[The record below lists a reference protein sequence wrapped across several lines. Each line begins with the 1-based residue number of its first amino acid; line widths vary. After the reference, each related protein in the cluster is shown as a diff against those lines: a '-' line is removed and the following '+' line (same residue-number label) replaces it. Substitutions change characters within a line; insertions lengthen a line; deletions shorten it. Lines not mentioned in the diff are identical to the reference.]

1 MAACVCELT
10 EPLGLTQP
18 TISHHLKILVHAGIF
33 TRDKRGVWSH
43 CSLVSR
49 SHGRPACCAQHHTLS
64 QESLMRSTSPRPR
77 RSKAW
82 AATATP
88 GPRSVPGSASPARPH
103 SGDGDGEGDD
113 NSGRACAQQG
123 EDDAA
128 LQQQEQE
135 QDQASAEDGVLPGM
149 AECAGERDGR
159 AEDGGDGSWPGA
171 VEEGLRPVGA
181 ADEVEPGGAEQDE
194 REGRRG

>member
-1 MAACVCELT
+1 MESIILT
-10 EPLGLTQP
+10 YRQLMQ
-18 TISHHLKILVHAGIF
+18 
-33 TRDKRGVWSH
+33 
-43 CSLVSR
+43 
-49 SHGRPACCAQHHTLS
+49 GR
-64 QESLMRSTSPRPR
+64 
-77 RSKAW
+77 
-82 AATATP
+82 
-88 GPRSVPGSASPARPH
+88 V
-103 SGDGDGEGDD
+103 DGEDDD
-113 NSGRACAQQG
+113 NSGRACAEQG

-128 LQQQEQE
+128 PQQQE